1 MQILMLFDGIIKSCK
16 HYEGQN
22 ATKWLKELGLK
33 LPKMMRDMLVGLC
46 NHTNWD
52 MGKMNKIETIGYIH
66 GDLPAGYITR
76 ITKSE
81 LYHIPEDIGSFSEAI
96 KLITAVWRSKMRVTR
111 TMRLLHH
118 TEKMMLLVF

>member
-22 ATKWLKELGLK
+22 STKWLKELGLK
-33 LPKMMRDMLVGLC
+33 LPKMMRDMFVGLC

-52 MGKMNKIETIGYIH
+52 MDKMNKIETIGYIH
-66 GDLPAGYITR
+66 GDLPA
-76 ITKSE
+76 
-81 LYHIPEDIGSFSEAI
+81 
-96 KLITAVWRSKMRVTR
+96 AVWRSKMRVTR